1 MVNTIY
7 MIKQSLPI
15 KSNSFTSNT
24 KHTGRMTETI
34 TRRAVQQHRGSLS
47 WNRRASTSKVVCK
60 FWLAGNCTKNPC
72 RFAHTD
78 VTAPVNRVLR
88 LNRSSFRESH
98 DQKKESEE
106 CKIKKNEVKECDH
119 HEESASADATTGD
132 VEKSQYCTKIC
143 EHWMK
148 NSCVHGKDCKF
159 LHSWCYGDGITMVAQ
174 LQGHKK
180 AVTGITLPE
189 NSDKLFSG
197 SKDGTVRVWN
207 CHTGECIGV
216 ADVGSPVESLISE
229 GPWVLA
235 GLVNSVKVWNIQSNA
250 EFTLSTSAGQVYTM
264 VAANGMLFAGAQ
276 DGSILVWK
284 FNAEASSF
292 DSISPLKGHIGAV
305 VSLIYGA
312 NRLYSGSM
320 DNTIRVWDLETMQC
334 IHTLAKHS
342 EVVMSVLCWERYL
355 ISSSLDRTLKVWAA
369 TEAGELEVTYEH
381 NEEHGILSL
390 RGMHDAANK
399 PIMLCSSN
407 DNTVRLY
414 ELPSFVERG
423 RIFSK
428 QEVRGIHVGPAGLF
442 FTGDGTGLVS
452 VWRCSSDST
461 ASSDK
466 AA

>member
-1 MVNTIY
+1 M
-7 MIKQSLPI
+7 
-15 KSNSFTSNT
+15 FTYVF
-24 KHTGRMTETI
+24 HCRMTETI
-34 TRRAVQQHRGSLS
+34 TRRVVQQHHRGSFG
-47 WNRRASTSKVVCK
+47 WNRRPSPSKVCK
-60 FWLAGNCTKNPC
+60 FWLAGNCRKNPC

-98 DQKKESEE
+98 DPKKEENIRERKQNLSL
-106 CKIKKNEVKECDH
+106 KKKNEVKECH
-119 HEESASADATTGD
+119 PEECEEKVTPCASADATTGD
-132 VEKSQYCTKIC
+132 VDKSQCTKIC

-174 LQGHKK
+174 LEGHNK
-180 AVTGITLPE
+180 AVTGITLPAD
-189 NSDKLFSG
+189 SDKLFSG

-235 GLVNSVKVWNIQSNA
+235 GLLNSVKVWNIQSNA
-250 EFTLSTSAGQVYTM
+250 EFTLSASAGQVYTM

-284 FNAEASSF
+284 FNAETSSF
-292 DSISPLKGHIGAV
+292 DSVSPLKGHMGAV

-342 EVVMSVLCWERYL
+342 EVVMSVLCWEQYL

-399 PIMLCSSN
+399 PIMLCSGN

>member
-1 MVNTIY
+1 
-7 MIKQSLPI
+7 
-15 KSNSFTSNT
+15 SFA
-24 KHTGRMTETI
+24 MF
-34 TRRAVQQHRGSLS
+34 Q
-47 WNRRASTSKVVCK
+47 
-60 FWLAGNCTKNPC
+60 
-72 RFAHTD
+72 
-78 VTAPVNRVLR
+78 
-88 LNRSSFRESH
+88 
-98 DQKKESEE
+98 
-106 CKIKKNEVKECDH
+106 
-119 HEESASADATTGD
+119 
-132 VEKSQYCTKIC
+132 
-143 EHWMK
+143 
-148 NSCVHGKDCKF
+148 
-159 LHSWCYGDGITMVAQ
+159 
-174 LQGHKK
+174 
-180 AVTGITLPE
+180 
-189 NSDKLFSG
+189 
-197 SKDGTVRVWN
+197 
-207 CHTGECIGV
+207 
-216 ADVGSPVESLISE
+216 
-229 GPWVLA
+229 
-235 GLVNSVKVWNIQSNA
+235 VWNIQSNA

-355 ISSSLDRTLKVWAA
+355 ISSSLDRTLK
-369 TEAGELEVTYEH
+369 
-381 NEEHGILSL
+381 GILSL

-428 QEVRGIHVGPAGLF
+428 QEVRGIHIGPAGLF